1 MRIKSALSVLLAAL
15 LSLTILPAAA
25 YDSAGLDFLQTTSG
39 GAAES
44 FLIDDNGTLWAW
56 GDNQWGQLGDGTT
69 EDRATP
75 VRVLE
80 GVRSVSAGECHTY
93 AVLEDDTLWAW
104 GRNVSNSFPGSDE
117 LVNSLTPIKIM
128 DDVASASTGVCT
140 HLAVKTDGSLW
151 VWGKYIGNRTNKQVS
166 TPQKILD
173 NVAAACTGFGHSLAL
188 KQDGT
193 LWAWGQNNN
202 GEVGLSLIHI

>member
-25 YDSAGLDFLQTTSG
+25 YDSAGLNFLQTMSG

-93 AVLEDDTLWAW
+93 AVLE
-104 GRNVSNSFPGSDE
+104 V
-117 LVNSLTPIKIM
+117 
-128 DDVASASTGVCT
+128 
-140 HLAVKTDGSLW
+140 
-151 VWGKYIGNRTNKQVS
+151 
-166 TPQKILD
+166 
-173 NVAAACTGFGHSLAL
+173 
-188 KQDGT
+188 
-193 LWAWGQNNN
+193 
-202 GEVGLSLIHI
+202 